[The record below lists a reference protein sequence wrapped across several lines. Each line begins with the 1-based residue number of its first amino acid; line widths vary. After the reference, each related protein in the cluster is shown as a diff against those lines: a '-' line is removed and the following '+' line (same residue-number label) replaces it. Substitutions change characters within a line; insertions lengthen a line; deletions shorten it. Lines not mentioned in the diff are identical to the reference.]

1 MNKKASMDT
10 ILNFF
15 RLLFVIVVFF
25 SIITVTNLSI
35 KEKIDI
41 FEVESRLLTHRLILS
56 KDINY
61 VDTEINRNYIGT
73 IDLDKFNSEDFK
85 KNILNSIYYGK
96 INSEASAKMILEDI
110 EIGEFYEIYYNE
122 ELYREKKVLVE
133 AKLIGIG
140 AARGFVAKFY
150 VLIRDKDKIRK
161 GVLSIDAVLPNH

>member
-25 SIITVTNLSI
+25 SIVTITNLSI

-41 FEVESRLLTHRLILS
+41 FEIESTLLAHRLILS
-56 KDINY
+56 KDLNY
-61 VDTEINRNYIGT
+61 VDAEINRRYVGT
-73 IDLDKFNSEDFK
+73 IDLDKFASEDFK
-85 KNILNSIYYGK
+85 KSILKSIYYGR
-96 INSEASAKMILEDI
+96 INSETSAKLILEDL
-110 EIGEFYEIYYNE
+110 EKGNSYETYYNE
-122 ELYREKKVLVE
+122 ELYKEKKVLVE

-140 AARGFVAKFY
+140 AARGFVTKFY
-150 VLIRDKDKIRK
+150 VLIKDKDKIRK